1 MAQVPEVDGGTTTR
15 TARRRRALRRLA
27 LLVVAMSAAVALV
40 GAGSAWF
47 FVDRY
52 AGNVDRLPNV
62 FVGLDQRPAETPG
75 SSTTFLLVGA
85 DTRANGPTTGT
96 AAVATATNTRSDT
109 IMLVRLAADGTHT
122 QVVSIPR
129 DSWVDIPG
137 YGKNKIN
144 AAYAFGGPTL
154 LVKTVEQLT
163 GVRIDH
169 VAVIDFAGFTA
180 VTDSLGGVDVAIAAA
195 TSQGGVSF
203 AAGVNHLDGA
213 RALAYVRE
221 RYDLPGGDFDRVARQ
236 QNYLRSV
243 LSKAKSD
250 GLLTDPGRLD
260 SFMRTAT
267 ASISVDDQLS
277 NIDLVRLV
285 LDRRNASEADS
296 SFLTAPVAGT
306 GMEGDQSVVYLD
318 PAKDAPL
325 WDYLHQDTLHAHLA
339 EFTLLPKTP
348 S

>member
-1 MAQVPEVDGGTTTR
+1 MTKR
-15 TARRRRALRRLA
+15 RARRRRGLRRLA
-27 LLVVAMSAAVALV
+27 LLLVATSAAVALL
-40 GAGSAWF
+40 GAGAAWF
-47 FVDRY
+47 FLDRY
-52 AGNVDRLPNV
+52 AGNVSRLPNV

-85 DTRANGPTTGT
+85 DTRANGQTTGS

-129 DSWVDIPG
+129 DSWVEVPG

-144 AAYAFGGPTL
+144 AAYAFGGPRL
-154 LVKTVEQLT
+154 LVQTVEQLT

-169 VAVIDFAGFTA
+169 VAVVDFVGFTA
-180 VTDSLGGVDVAIAAA
+180 VTDALGGVDVAIAAP

-203 AAGVNHLDGA
+203 NAGVNHLDGA
-213 RALAYVRE
+213 QALAYVRE

-260 SFMRTAT
+260 NFMRTAT

-277 NIDLVRLV
+277 NVDLVRLA
-285 LDRRNASEADS
+285 LDRRNASPSDS

-318 PAKDAPL
+318 QAADAPL
-325 WDYLHQDTLHAHLA
+325 WDYLRQDTLQVHLG
-339 EFTLLPKTP
+339 EFTLLPTIP